1 MSKGDLEDLAALW
14 REDPDPAGQEEL
26 EQLARTARRRGRLGD
41 YADLALVLLIVGASI
56 VAIFAARSPL
66 FMAPAVLLIIAT
78 VWLTLKRRSIRHMS
92 RMMRTTDRRSFLEDS
107 MRSVKGNLRR
117 NLLSLVIFP
126 LIAPLALLSKM
137 GTRTAGDPDAIAAA
151 LLTWAGS
158 PRGLITML
166 VLVVLMAFLVRA
178 RRRYLAE
185 LRRLNDLQRAYEDEA
200 KRDAED
206 GS

>member
-14 REDPDPAGQEEL
+14 REDPDPAEQGEL
-26 EQLARTARRRGRLGD
+26 ERLARTARRRGRLGD
-41 YADLALVLLIVGASI
+41 YADLALVLLIVGASV

-92 RMMRTTDRRSFLEDS
+92 RMLRTTDRESFLEDS
-107 MRSVKGNLRR
+107 IQSVKGNLRR
-117 NLLSLVIFP
+117 NLLSLVLFP
-126 LIAPLALLSKM
+126 PIAPLALLLKM
-137 GTRTAGDPDAIAAA
+137 GTRTAADPDAIMGA

-158 PRGLITML
+158 PRGLITTL
-166 VLVVLMAFLVRA
+166 VLLVLMIFLVRA

-185 LRRLNDLQRAYEDEA
+185 LRHLQELRRAYEDEA
-200 KRDAED
+200 RRDAQAN
-206 GS
+206 